1 MSDQTSQPY
10 RGRPA
15 NDPGPVAA
23 SRRRA
28 GVPGGGHLVQRLRL
42 ASGLILFLFVLT
54 HLLNHA
60 LGVVSI
66 AWMEAVEPYRT
77 AFWRSIPGTVLLY
90 GALAVH
96 VALALARVARRRSIR
111 MPIWEAVQMV
121 LGLLIPFWLVNHV
134 VGTRVV
140 HEVFGMDD
148 DYAHVLTVLWPGLA
162 TFQTTLLL
170 LVWIHGCIGLHFW
183 LRLKSWYRTA
193 APWLL
198 VGAIGVPLFATW
210 GWIEAARRLELTGGR
225 HSNLTAEAA
234 NWSTGIIDGTKLA
247 YAVAAFAALLLI
259 PIGATLLN
267 RGRGIRITYPD
278 GRVVRSLP
286 GPTLLEISRQANIP
300 HASVCGGRGRC
311 STCRTRILSGAG
323 SLELPGTTEARV
335 LNRIGAS
342 PDLRLAC
349 QLRPTADLAVRPL
362 FPIRDAEP
370 VDLASEAYRWG
381 REQEVAILFVDI
393 RGFTTFSE
401 QRLPY
406 DVVYLLNEYLGVMS
420 GAITRNGGYVDK
432 FIGDAVMA
440 IFGMSDGVEAGSA
453 MALAAAGDMVRG
465 LEELNR
471 AFSEQLREP
480 IKIGIGI
487 HAGPAILGR
496 VGVASDKRTD
506 GLTALGDTVNTASRL
521 ESATKELGGT
531 LVFSDV
537 VARASGVDLSE
548 ARACDITVRGRSEPL
563 IVYAMDDPT
572 VFLRVSAAGGRRKSR
587 LGWRR
592 ASRAAG

>member
-1 MSDQTSQPY
+1 MT
-10 RGRPA
+10 GRPA
-15 NDPGPVAA
+15 NDSAPAAVAA
-23 SRRRA
+23 RR
-28 GVPGGGHLVQRLRL
+28 GTPGSGRLTQRLRL
-42 ASGLILFLFVLT
+42 ASGLTLFVYVLM

-66 AWMEAVEPYRT
+66 DWMEAVEPYRT
-77 AFWRSIPGTVLLY
+77 AIWRSLPGTLLLY

-96 VALALARVARRRSIR
+96 VSLALARVARRRTIR
-111 MPIWEAVQMV
+111 MPVWEAVQLG

-134 VGTRVV
+134 VGSRGLY
-140 HEVFGMDD
+140 EVFGIED
-148 DYAHVLTVLWPGLA
+148 DYVHMLTLLWPGLV
-162 TFQTTLLL
+162 TFQTTLVL
-170 LVWIHGCIGLHFW
+170 LVWVHGCIGIHFW
-183 LRLKSWYRTA
+183 LRLNGWYRA
-193 APWLL
+193 VAPWLL
-198 VGAIGVPLFATW
+198 MAAMGVPLFATW

-225 HSNLTAEAA
+225 HSNLTPEAA
-234 NWSTGIIDGTKLA
+234 VWSDGIIHGARLG
-247 YAVAAFAALLLI
+247 YAVAALTALLVI
-259 PIGATLLN
+259 PIIATLLN
-267 RGRGIRITYPD
+267 RGRGFRVTYPG

-286 GPTLLEISRQANIP
+286 GPTLLEISRLANIP

-311 STCRTRILSGAG
+311 STCRTRILSGAA
-323 SLELPGTTEARV
+323 SLELPGTTESRV
-335 LNRIGAS
+335 LNRIGAA

-349 QLRPTADLAVRPL
+349 QLRPTADLEVRPL
-362 FPIRDAEP
+362 FPISDAEP
-370 VDLASEAYRWG
+370 IDLATESYRWG

-420 GAITRNGGYVDK
+420 GAVTRNGGYVDK

-440 IFGMSDGVEAGSA
+440 IFGMSDGVEAGCG
-453 MALAAAGDMVRG
+453 MALAAAGDMVSG
-465 LEELNR
+465 LAELNR
-471 AFSEQLREP
+471 TFAEQLREP
-480 IKIGIGI
+480 MRIGIGI

-521 ESATKELGGT
+521 ETATKELGAT
-531 LVFSDV
+531 LVFSDA

-548 ARACDITVRGRSEPL
+548 TRACEITVRGRSEPL
-563 IVYAMDDPT
+563 IVHAIDDPT
-572 VFLRVSAAGGRRKSR
+572 VFSRASAESPRRRGR

-592 ASRAAG
+592 ASRAG

>member
-1 MSDQTSQPY
+1 MT
-10 RGRPA
+10 GRAA
-15 NDPGPVAA
+15 NDTGSAPSPMPARRGTPG
-23 SRRRA
+23 S
-28 GVPGGGHLVQRLRL
+28 GHVLQRLRL
-42 ASGLILFLFVLT
+42 ASGLVLFVYVLI

-60 LGVVSI
+60 LGVVSV

-77 AFWRSIPGTVLLY
+77 ALWRSLPGTVLLY

-96 VALALARVARRRSIR
+96 VVLALVRIARRRSIR
-111 MPIWEAVQMV
+111 MPIWEAVQMG

-134 VGTRVV
+134 VGTRVL
-140 HEVFGMDD
+140 HDVFGIEDN
-148 DYAHVLTVLWPGLA
+148 YVHVLTLLWPGLA

-183 LRLKSWYRTA
+183 LRLKRWYRPA

-198 VGAIGVPLFATW
+198 VGAIGVPFFATW
-210 GWIEAARRLELTGGR
+210 GWIEAARRLALTGGR

-234 NWSTGIIDGTKLA
+234 NWSTGVIDGTKLA
-247 YAVAAFAALLLI
+247 YAVTAFVALLLI
-259 PIGATLLN
+259 PIAARLLN

-311 STCRTRILSGAG
+311 STCRTRILSGAT
-323 SLELPGTTEARV
+323 SLELPGNTEARV
-335 LNRIGAS
+335 LSRIGAA

-349 QLRPTADLAVRPL
+349 QLRPTADLEVRPL

-370 VDLASEAYRWG
+370 IDFASEAYRWG

-393 RGFTTFSE
+393 RGFTTLSE

-420 GAITRNGGYVDK
+420 GAVTRNGGYVDK

-440 IFGMSDGVEAGSA
+440 IFGMSDGLEAGSA
-453 MALAAAGDMVRG
+453 MALAAAGDMARG
-465 LEELNR
+465 LADLNR
-471 AFSEQLREP
+471 TFSEQLREP
-480 IKIGIGI
+480 MRIGIGI

-521 ESATKELGGT
+521 ESATKELGSM
-531 LVFSDV
+531 LVFSSV
-537 VARASGVDLSE
+537 VATASGVDVSAARSSE
-548 ARACDITVRGRSEPL
+548 ITVRGRSEPL
-563 IVYAMDDPT
+563 TVYAVDDPT
-572 VFLRVSAAGGRRKSR
+572 VFSRVGESGSRRRGR